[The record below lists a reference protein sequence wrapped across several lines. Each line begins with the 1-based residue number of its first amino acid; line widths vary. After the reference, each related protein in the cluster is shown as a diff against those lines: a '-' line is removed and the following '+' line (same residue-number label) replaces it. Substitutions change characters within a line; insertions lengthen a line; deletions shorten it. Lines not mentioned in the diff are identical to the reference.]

1 MENSKYFYIWIGL
14 SALLIAGSA
23 AAFSVYGL
31 AKLFSGAFLSVVV
44 MAGSLE
50 LGKLVTA
57 SFLYRYWNMINWF
70 QKVYMTIATIVLI
83 FITSAGI
90 FGYLSNAYQGATL
103 EFEKQSTELLTI
115 EERIEQLDEDKVF
128 LKEELEQ
135 AISELPDNYIT
146 AKRKLREEY
155 NPQITQLN
163 QELLEYKTRR
173 ADLEI
178 ELVSTG
184 VDVGPAIYLARTFG
198 TDIDTVVK
206 FFIFIL
212 IFVFDPLAVMLVIA
226 YNQALMD
233 RTTRDEDEAPAGG
246 SITEKDASAKSQD
259 EHWKD
264 IYSQDTL
271 IDKEPSGW
279 AALQDIEEKELEDE
293 MNERMDII
301 GQNGNDGLH
310 YDIEP
315 DDNNHSTPI
324 PDPAVLGDI
333 GEEEE
338 LNPQP
343 TAKGGIRIK

>member
-1 MENSKYFYIWIGL
+1 MENSKYFIYWIGL

-31 AKLFSGAFLSVVV
+31 AKLFSGAFLSVVI

-70 QKVYMTIATIVLI
+70 QKVYMTIATIVLV

-103 EFEKQSTELLTI
+103 EFEKQSTEFLTI

-128 LKEELEQ
+128 LKEELEV

-163 QELLEYKTRR
+163 QELLEYKTKR

-178 ELVSTG
+178 QLVSTG

-226 YNQALMD
+226 YNQALID
-233 RTTRDEDEAPAGG
+233 RQKSFRDDTSINIESASELMGFTALQEEEDEEDFSLEEGM
-246 SITEKDASAKSQD
+246 
-259 EHWKD
+259 
-264 IYSQDTL
+264 
-271 IDKEPSGW
+271 
-279 AALQDIEEKELEDE
+279 IEEDNEPFKWEVIDFNENALKFKLTFNAPLEISK
-293 MNERMDII
+293 NR
-301 GQNGNDGLH
+301 GT
-310 YDIEP
+310 P
-315 DDNNHSTPI
+315 D
-324 PDPAVLGDI
+324 
-333 GEEEE
+333 
-338 LNPQP
+338 
-343 TAKGGIRIK
+343 

>member
-1 MENSKYFYIWIGL
+1 MENSKYFIYWIGL

-31 AKLFSGAFLSVVV
+31 AKLFSGAFLSVVI

-115 EERIEQLDEDKVF
+115 EERIDQLEEDKVF
-128 LKEELEQ
+128 LKEELEI

-146 AKRKLREEY
+146 AKRKLREDY
-155 NPQITQLN
+155 NPQILQIN
-163 QELLEYKTRR
+163 NELLEYKKTR

-178 ELVSTG
+178 GLVSTG

-226 YNQALMD
+226 YNQALID
-233 RTTRDEDEAPAGG
+233 KTKRNTDEPAEVA
-246 SITEKDASAKSQD
+246 SIIKKDASAKTQD

-271 IDKEPSGW
+271 I
-279 AALQDIEEKELEDE
+279 ED
-293 MNERMDII
+293 NERMDII

-310 YDIEP
+310 YDVEP
-315 DDNNHSTPI
+315 NEPREENDPTPFDNDS
-324 PDPAVLGDI
+324 L
-333 GEEEE
+333 
-338 LNPQP
+338 P
-343 TAKGGIRIK
+343 TQRGGVKIR

>member
-1 MENSKYFYIWIGL
+1 MENSKYFIYWIGL

-31 AKLFSGAFLSVVV
+31 AKLFSGAFLSVVI
-44 MAGSLE
+44 MASALE

-128 LKEELEQ
+128 LKEELEV

-163 QELLEYKTRR
+163 QELLEFKTRR

-178 ELVSTG
+178 QLVSTG

-226 YNQALMD
+226 YNQVLLHNKPKKKTQHD
-233 RTTRDEDEAPAGG
+233 N
-246 SITEKDASAKSQD
+246 
-259 EHWKD
+259 WKD
-264 IYSQDTL
+264 IYSQPTL
-271 IDKEPSGW
+271 I
-279 AALQDIEEKELEDE
+279 EDD
-293 MNERMDII
+293 ERMDII

-310 YDIEP
+310 YDEEP
-315 DDNNHSTPI
+315 NEPLEENNP
-324 PDPAVLGDI
+324 
-333 GEEEE
+333 
-338 LNPQP
+338 NPQP
-343 TAKGGIRIK
+343 TAKGGIRTK

>member
-1 MENSKYFYIWIGL
+1 MEKSKYFYIWIGL

-31 AKLFSGAFLSVVV
+31 AKLFSGAFISVVI
-44 MAGSLE
+44 MASTLE

-103 EFEKQSTELLTI
+103 EFEKQSTELI
-115 EERIEQLDEDKVF
+115 AVEERIEQLEEDKFF
-128 LKEELEQ
+128 LKEELSV
-135 AISELPDNYIT
+135 AVSELPDNYIT
-146 AKRKLREEY
+146 AKRKLREDY
-155 NPQITQLN
+155 NPQITQVN
-163 QELLEYKTRR
+163 QEILEFKTRR

-226 YNQALMD
+226 YNQVLID
-233 RTTRDEDEAPAGG
+233 RQKNLQA
-246 SITEKDASAKSQD
+246 DASAIQENTD
-259 EHWKD
+259 
-264 IYSQDTL
+264 
-271 IDKEPSGW
+271 
-279 AALQDIEEKELEDE
+279 
-293 MNERMDII
+293 RMDII

-310 YDIEP
+310 YDLIN
-315 DDNNHSTPI
+315 DDDVVP
-324 PDPAVLGDI
+324 L
-333 GEEEE
+333 EE
-338 LNPQP
+338 NDPQP
-343 TAKGGIRIK
+343 RKVLRGGIKIQ

>member
-1 MENSKYFYIWIGL
+1 MENSKYFHIWLGL

-70 QKVYMTIATIVLI
+70 QKVYMTIATIVLV

-103 EFEKQSTELLTI
+103 EFEKQSTELI
-115 EERIEQLDEDKVF
+115 AVEERIEQLEEDKSF
-128 LKEELEQ
+128 LKEELSV

-146 AKRKLREEY
+146 AKRKLREDY
-155 NPQITQLN
+155 NPQITQVN
-163 QELLEYKTRR
+163 QEILEFKTRR

-178 ELVSTG
+178 QLVSTG

-226 YNQALMD
+226 YNQALID
-233 RTTRDEDEAPAGG
+233 RKQDEPEIE
-246 SITEKDASAKSQD
+246 SIIEKSASAKTQD

-271 IDKEPSGW
+271 I
-279 AALQDIEEKELEDE
+279 EEN
-293 MNERMDII
+293 NERMDII

-310 YDIEP
+310 YDIEEP
-315 DDNNHSTPI
+315 NEPREEN
-324 PDPAVLGDI
+324 DP
-333 GEEEE
+333 
-338 LNPQP
+338 NPQP
-343 TAKGGIRIK
+343 TSKGGVRIL

>member
-31 AKLFSGAFLSVVV
+31 AKLFSGAFLSVVL
-44 MAGSLE
+44 MASSLE
-50 LGKLVTA
+50 LGKLVAA
-57 SFLYRYWNMINWF
+57 SFLYRYWKFINWF
-70 QKVYMTIATIVLI
+70 QKVYMTFAVLVLI
-83 FITSAGI
+83 GITSAGI

-128 LKEELEQ
+128 LKEELSV

-163 QELLEYKTRR
+163 QELLEFKTRR

-178 ELVSTG
+178 QLVSTG

-212 IFVFDPLAVMLVIA
+212 IFVFDPLAVMLVVA
-226 YNQALMD
+226 YNQALILRSKESLD
-233 RTTRDEDEAPAGG
+233 
-246 SITEKDASAKSQD
+246 DASLSAEREEKIQ
-259 EHWKD
+259 EENWKD
-264 IYSQDTL
+264 IYSQPVLFDE
-271 IDKEPSGW
+271 EPSGLK
-279 AALQDIEEKELEDE
+279 AFKEASGFTALVEDE
-293 MNERMDII
+293 ERMDII

-310 YDIEP
+310 YEEL
-315 DDNNHSTPI
+315 DNNEPLDENN
-324 PDPAVLGDI
+324 P
-333 GEEEE
+333 
-338 LNPQP
+338 NPQP
-343 TAKGGIRIK
+343 TARGGVRIK

>member
-1 MENSKYFYIWIGL
+1 MENSKYFHIWLGL

-31 AKLFSGAFLSVVV
+31 AKLFSGAFLSVVI

-57 SFLYRYWNMINWF
+57 SFLYRYWKVINWF
-70 QKVYMTIATIVLI
+70 QKVYMTIATIVLV

-103 EFEKQSTELLTI
+103 EFEKQSTELI
-115 EERIEQLDEDKVF
+115 AVEERIEQLEEDKSF
-128 LKEELEQ
+128 LKEELSV

-146 AKRKLREEY
+146 AKRKLREDY
-155 NPQITQLN
+155 NPQITQVN
-163 QELLEYKTRR
+163 QEILEFKTRR

-178 ELVSTG
+178 QLVSTG

-226 YNQALMD
+226 YNQALMN

-246 SITEKDASAKSQD
+246 SINIESASAKTQD
-259 EHWKD
+259 EHWRD
-264 IYSQDTL
+264 IYSQDTM
-271 IDKEPSGW
+271 IKDEPLNPNPYGDDDY
-279 AALQDIEEKELEDE
+279 ATPQED
-293 MNERMDII
+293 MERMDII

-310 YDIEP
+310 YDDVEP
-315 DDNNHSTPI
+315 SDDNNPNPTI
-324 PDPAVLGDI
+324 
-333 GEEEE
+333 

-343 TAKGGIRIK
+343 TAKGGIRTK

>member
-1 MENSKYFYIWIGL
+1 MENSKYFIYWIGL

-31 AKLFSGAFLSVVV
+31 AKLFSGAFISVVI

-70 QKVYMTIATIVLI
+70 QKVYMTIATIVLV

-146 AKRKLREEY
+146 AKRNLREEY
-155 NPQITQLN
+155 NPQITQIN
-163 QELLEYKTRR
+163 QELLEYKTKR

-178 ELVSTG
+178 QLVSTG

-226 YNQALMD
+226 YNQALLQNK
-233 RTTRDEDEAPAGG
+233 PK
-246 SITEKDASAKSQD
+246 EKTQN

-264 IYSQDTL
+264 IYSQPTFTD
-271 IDKEPSGW
+271 DEDFSV
-279 AALQDIEEKELEDE
+279 EEEIMLEED
-293 MNERMDII
+293 NERMDII

-310 YDIEP
+310 YDLEEDEKP
-315 DDNNHSTPI
+315 KK
-324 PDPAVLGDI
+324 VLGR
-333 GEEEE
+333 GAFTR
-338 LNPQP
+338 N
-343 TAKGGIRIK
+343 KN

>member
-1 MENSKYFYIWIGL
+1 MENSKYFIYWIGL

-31 AKLFSGAFLSVVV
+31 AKLFSGAFISVVI
-44 MAGSLE
+44 MASALE

-115 EERIEQLDEDKVF
+115 EERIEQLEEDKFF
-128 LKEELEQ
+128 LKEELEV

-146 AKRKLREEY
+146 AKRKLREDY
-155 NPQITQLN
+155 NPQILQIN
-163 QELLEYKTRR
+163 NELLDYKKTR

-178 ELVSTG
+178 GLVSTG

-233 RTTRDEDEAPAGG
+233 RNKQVRDDT
-246 SITEKDASAKSQD
+246 SIIEKDASTPVEEKTQQ

-271 IDKEPSGW
+271 I
-279 AALQDIEEKELEDE
+279 ED
-293 MNERMDII
+293 NERMDII

-310 YDIEP
+310 YDEVDFPNEP
-315 DDNNHSTPI
+315 REENNPEPRKI
-324 PDPAVLGDI
+324 LR
-333 GEEEE
+333 
-338 LNPQP
+338 
-343 TAKGGIRIK
+343 GGIRIK

>member
-1 MENSKYFYIWIGL
+1 MENSKYFIYWIGL

-44 MAGSLE
+44 MAGALE

-70 QKVYMTIATIVLI
+70 QKVYMTIATIVLV

-146 AKRKLREEY
+146 AKRNLREEY
-155 NPQITQLN
+155 NPQITQIN

-226 YNQALMD
+226 YNQALLQNKPKK
-233 RTTRDEDEAPAGG
+233 T
-246 SITEKDASAKSQD
+246 QD

-271 IDKEPSGW
+271 M
-279 AALQDIEEKELEDE
+279 ED
-293 MNERMDII
+293 NERMDII

-310 YDIEP
+310 YDLEEDKKEDEKPKKVIGKGAI
-315 DDNNHSTPI
+315 TP
-324 PDPAVLGDI
+324 PG
-333 GEEEE
+333 
-338 LNPQP
+338 N
-343 TAKGGIRIK
+343 

>member
-14 SALLIAGSA
+14 AALLIAGSA

-70 QKVYMTIATIVLI
+70 QKVYMTIATIILI

-115 EERIEQLDEDKVF
+115 EERIEQLEEDKVF
-128 LKEELEQ
+128 LKEELEV

-146 AKRKLREEY
+146 AKRKLREDY
-155 NPQITQLN
+155 NPQILDIN
-163 QELLEYKTRR
+163 NELLEYKRTR

-178 ELVSTG
+178 GLVSTG

-226 YNQALMD
+226 YNQALID
-233 RTTRDEDEAPAGG
+233 RNKHNQDVA
-246 SITEKDASAKSQD
+246 SIIVEDASATTQHDS
-259 EHWKD
+259 WKD
-264 IYSQDTL
+264 IYSQPTL
-271 IDKEPSGW
+271 T
-279 AALQDIEEKELEDE
+279 ED
-293 MNERMDII
+293 NERMDII

-310 YDIEP
+310 YDLI
-315 DDNNHSTPI
+315 DD
-324 PDPAVLGDI
+324 DV
-333 GEEEE
+333 EE
-338 LNPQP
+338 LPEPREENDPNPQP
-343 TAKGGIRIK
+343 TARGGIRIKWF

>member
-14 SALLIAGSA
+14 SALFIAGSA

-70 QKVYMTIATIVLI
+70 QKVYMTIATLVLI

-115 EERIEQLDEDKVF
+115 EERIEQLDEDKIF

-226 YNQALMD
+226 YNQALID
-233 RTTRDEDEAPAGG
+233 RNKEILDEPSEV
-246 SITEKDASAKSQD
+246 ASQHDSWQ
-259 EHWKD
+259 D
-264 IYSQDTL
+264 IYSQPTL
-271 IDKEPSGW
+271 I
-279 AALQDIEEKELEDE
+279 ED
-293 MNERMDII
+293 NERMDII

-310 YDIEP
+310 YDDVEP
-315 DDNNHSTPI
+315 REENDPRPYS
-324 PDPAVLGDI
+324 PDLT
-333 GEEEE
+333 
-338 LNPQP
+338 P
-343 TAKGGIRIK
+343 TAKGGIKTK

>member
-1 MENSKYFYIWIGL
+1 MENSKYFIYWIGL

-31 AKLFSGAFLSVVV
+31 AKLFSGAFISVVI
-44 MAGSLE
+44 MAGALE

-57 SFLYRYWNMINWF
+57 SFLYRYWNVINWF
-70 QKVYMTIATIVLI
+70 QKVYMTIATIVLV

-146 AKRKLREEY
+146 AKRNLREEY
-155 NPQITQLN
+155 NPQITQIN

-226 YNQALMD
+226 YNQVLLQN
-233 RTTRDEDEAPAGG
+233 RPK
-246 SITEKDASAKSQD
+246 EKTQD

-271 IDKEPSGW
+271 IKE
-279 AALQDIEEKELEDE
+279 D
-293 MNERMDII
+293 NERMDII

-310 YDIEP
+310 YDEEIEKP
-315 DDNNHSTPI
+315 NKKIGKGAITP
-324 PDPAVLGDI
+324 PGD
-333 GEEEE
+333 
-338 LNPQP
+338 
-343 TAKGGIRIK
+343 

>member
-1 MENSKYFYIWIGL
+1 MENSKYFIYWIGL

-31 AKLFSGAFLSVVV
+31 AKLFSGAFISVVI
-44 MAGSLE
+44 MAGALE

-57 SFLYRYWNMINWF
+57 SFLYRYWKVINWF
-70 QKVYMTIATIVLI
+70 QKVYMTIATIVLV

-163 QELLEYKTRR
+163 QELLEYKTKR

-178 ELVSTG
+178 QLVSTG

-226 YNQALMD
+226 YNQALID
-233 RTTRDEDEAPAGG
+233 RSKDKQTLPDTPGNEPASQPILIED
-246 SITEKDASAKSQD
+246 
-259 EHWKD
+259 
-264 IYSQDTL
+264 
-271 IDKEPSGW
+271 
-279 AALQDIEEKELEDE
+279 
-293 MNERMDII
+293 NERMDII

-310 YDIEP
+310 YDDVEP
-315 DDNNHSTPI
+315 REENDPRPLDNDSI
-324 PDPAVLGDI
+324 
-333 GEEEE
+333 
-338 LNPQP
+338 P
-343 TAKGGIRIK
+343 TAKGGVKIR

>member
-23 AAFSVYGL
+23 AAFSVHGL
-31 AKLFSGAFLSVVV
+31 AKLFSGAFLSVVL

-57 SFLYRYWNMINWF
+57 SFLYRYWDMINWF
-70 QKVYMTIATIVLI
+70 QKVYMTIATIVLV

-103 EFEKQSTELLTI
+103 EFEKQSTELI
-115 EERIEQLDEDKVF
+115 AVEERIEQLEEDKVF
-128 LKEELEQ
+128 LKEELSV

-146 AKRKLREEY
+146 AKRKLREDY
-155 NPQITQLN
+155 NPQILMVN
-163 QELLEYKTRR
+163 EEILDYKKTR

-178 ELVSTG
+178 QLVSTG

-226 YNQALMD
+226 YNQALID
-233 RTTRDEDEAPAGG
+233 RGKKPQTLPDTPA
-246 SITEKDASAKSQD
+246 STPVEEKTQA

-264 IYSQDTL
+264 IYSEPTGFTAL
-271 IDKEPSGW
+271 I
-279 AALQDIEEKELEDE
+279 EDD
-293 MNERMDII
+293 ERMDII

-310 YDIEP
+310 YDEEP
-315 DDNNHSTPI
+315 NEPLEENNP
-324 PDPAVLGDI
+324 
-333 GEEEE
+333 
-338 LNPQP
+338 NPQP
-343 TAKGGIRIK
+343 TARGGIRTK

>member
-1 MENSKYFYIWIGL
+1 MENSKYFIYWIGL

-31 AKLFSGAFLSVVV
+31 AKLFSGAFLSVVI

-57 SFLYRYWNMINWF
+57 SFLYRYWKVINWF
-70 QKVYMTIATIVLI
+70 QKVYMTIATIVLV

-103 EFEKQSTELLTI
+103 EFEKQSTELI
-115 EERIEQLDEDKVF
+115 AVEERIEQLEEDKSF
-128 LKEELEQ
+128 LKEELSV

-146 AKRKLREEY
+146 AKRKLREDY
-155 NPQITQLN
+155 NPQITQVN
-163 QELLEYKTRR
+163 QEILEFKTRR

-178 ELVSTG
+178 QLVSTG

-226 YNQALMD
+226 YNQALMN

-246 SITEKDASAKSQD
+246 SINIESASAKTQD
-259 EHWKD
+259 EHWRD
-264 IYSQDTL
+264 IYSQDTM
-271 IDKEPSGW
+271 IKDEPLNPNPYGDDDY
-279 AALQDIEEKELEDE
+279 ATPQED
-293 MNERMDII
+293 MERMDII

-310 YDIEP
+310 YDDIEP
-315 DDNNHSTPI
+315 SDDNNPNPKI
-324 PDPAVLGDI
+324 
-333 GEEEE
+333 

>member
-1 MENSKYFYIWIGL
+1 
-14 SALLIAGSA
+14 
-23 AAFSVYGL
+23 
-31 AKLFSGAFLSVVV
+31 
-44 MAGSLE
+44 
-50 LGKLVTA
+50 
-57 SFLYRYWNMINWF
+57 MINWF
-70 QKVYMTIATIVLI
+70 QKVYMTIATIVLV

-146 AKRKLREEY
+146 AKRNLREEY
-155 NPQITQLN
+155 NPQITQIN

-226 YNQALMD
+226 YNQALLQNKPKKK
-233 RTTRDEDEAPAGG
+233 TQHEN
-246 SITEKDASAKSQD
+246 
-259 EHWKD
+259 WKD
-264 IYSQDTL
+264 IYSQPTFTD
-271 IDKEPSGW
+271 DEDFS
-279 AALQDIEEKELEDE
+279 LEDE
-293 MNERMDII
+293 MIEEDNERMDII

-310 YDIEP
+310 YDSE
-315 DDNNHSTPI
+315 DDEKPKK
-324 PDPAVLGDI
+324 VLGR
-333 GEEEE
+333 GYYR
-338 LNPQP
+338 P
-343 TAKGGIRIK
+343 

>member
-1 MENSKYFYIWIGL
+1 MENSKYFIYWIGL

-31 AKLFSGAFLSVVV
+31 AKLFSGAFLSVVI

-70 QKVYMTIATIVLI
+70 QKVYMTIATIVLV

-103 EFEKQSTELLTI
+103 EFEKQSTELI
-115 EERIEQLDEDKVF
+115 AVEERIEQLEEDKVF
-128 LKEELEQ
+128 LKEELSV

-146 AKRKLREEY
+146 AKRKLREDY
-155 NPQITQLN
+155 NPQILMVN
-163 QELLEYKTRR
+163 EEILDYKKTR

-178 ELVSTG
+178 QLVSTG

-226 YNQALMD
+226 YNQALID
-233 RTTRDEDEAPAGG
+233 RQKSFRDDT
-246 SITEKDASAKSQD
+246 SINIESASEQMGF
-259 EHWKD
+259 
-264 IYSQDTL
+264 T
-271 IDKEPSGW
+271 
-279 AALQDIEEKELEDE
+279 ALQEMEED
-293 MNERMDII
+293 NERMDII

-310 YDIEP
+310 YDEEP
-315 DDNNHSTPI
+315 NEPLEENDPTPKKDLTPI
-324 PDPAVLGDI
+324 GR
-333 GEEEE
+333 
-338 LNPQP
+338 
-343 TAKGGIRIK
+343 GGIRTQ

>member
-1 MENSKYFYIWIGL
+1 MENSKYFIYWIGL

-31 AKLFSGAFLSVVV
+31 AKLFSGAFISVVI
-44 MAGSLE
+44 MAGALE

-57 SFLYRYWNMINWF
+57 SFLYRYWNVINWF
-70 QKVYMTIATIVLI
+70 QKVYMTIATIVLV

-146 AKRKLREEY
+146 AKRNLREEY
-155 NPQITQLN
+155 NPQITQIN

-226 YNQALMD
+226 YNQALLQNKPKKK
-233 RTTRDEDEAPAGG
+233 TQHEN
-246 SITEKDASAKSQD
+246 
-259 EHWKD
+259 WKD
-264 IYSQDTL
+264 IYSQPTFTD
-271 IDKEPSGW
+271 DEDFS
-279 AALQDIEEKELEDE
+279 LEDE
-293 MNERMDII
+293 MIEEDNERMDII

-310 YDIEP
+310 YDLE
-315 DDNNHSTPI
+315 DN
-324 PDPAVLGDI
+324 
-333 GEEEE
+333 EKKEK
-338 LNPQP
+338 NPP
-343 TAKGGIRIK
+343 GRGFYRP

>member
-31 AKLFSGAFLSVVV
+31 AKLFSGAFLSVVI

-57 SFLYRYWNMINWF
+57 SFLYRYWNVINYF
-70 QKVYMTIATIVLI
+70 QKVYMTIATLVLI

-103 EFEKQSTELLTI
+103 EFEKQSTELI
-115 EERIEQLDEDKVF
+115 AVEERIEQLEEDKEF
-128 LKEELEQ
+128 LKEELSV

-146 AKRKLREEY
+146 AKRNLREQY
-155 NPQITQLN
+155 NPQIVRVNEEILD
-163 QELLEYKTRR
+163 YKKTR

-178 ELVSTG
+178 QLVSTG

-226 YNQALMD
+226 YNQALID
-233 RTTRDEDEAPAGG
+233 RQKNLQADA
-246 SITEKDASAKSQD
+246 SIIKKDASATTQHDSWQ
-259 EHWKD
+259 D
-264 IYSQDTL
+264 IYSQPTL
-271 IDKEPSGW
+271 I
-279 AALQDIEEKELEDE
+279 ED
-293 MNERMDII
+293 NERMDII

-315 DDNNHSTPI
+315 DIEPDDNNNP
-324 PDPAVLGDI
+324 
-333 GEEEE
+333 
-338 LNPQP
+338 NPQP
-343 TAKGGIRIK
+343 TARGGIRIK

>member
-23 AAFSVYGL
+23 AAFSVY
-31 AKLFSGAFLSVVV
+31 GAFLSVVV

-135 AISELPDNYIT
+135 AIGELPDNYIT

-233 RTTRDEDEAPAGG
+233 RNKLIQGPP
-246 SITEKDASAKSQD
+246 SIIKKNASAF
-259 EHWKD
+259 
-264 IYSQDTL
+264 
-271 IDKEPSGW
+271 
-279 AALQDIEEKELEDE
+279 EED
-293 MNERMDII
+293 NERMDII

-310 YDIEP
+310 YDVE
-315 DDNNHSTPI
+315 
-324 PDPAVLGDI
+324 PDPAVI
-333 GEEEE
+333 GNIDEPIEE
-338 LNPQP
+338 
-343 TAKGGIRIK
+343 IRPLRGEVKNN

>member
-14 SALLIAGSA
+14 AALLIAGSA

-57 SFLYRYWNMINWF
+57 SFLYRYWNVINYF

-103 EFEKQSTELLTI
+103 EFEKQSTELI
-115 EERIEQLDEDKVF
+115 AVEERIEQLEEDKSF
-128 LKEELEQ
+128 LKEELEV

-146 AKRKLREEY
+146 AKRNLREQY
-155 NPQITQLN
+155 NPQIVRVNEEILD
-163 QELLEYKTRR
+163 YKKTR

-178 ELVSTG
+178 ALVSTG

-233 RTTRDEDEAPAGG
+233 RQKNLQAN
-246 SITEKDASAKSQD
+246 ASA
-259 EHWKD
+259 
-264 IYSQDTL
+264 
-271 IDKEPSGW
+271 
-279 AALQDIEEKELEDE
+279 IEEN
-293 MNERMDII
+293 NERMDII

-310 YDIEP
+310 YDVSDQDLI
-315 DDNNHSTPI
+315 DD
-324 PDPAVLGDI
+324 DDFEV
-333 GEEEE
+333 EEEI
-338 LNPQP
+338 LNEPEVEPREENDP
-343 TAKGGIRIK
+343 TPKKLKPPSSRSGVRIG

>member
-31 AKLFSGAFLSVVV
+31 AKLFSGAFISVVI
-44 MAGSLE
+44 MASALE

-57 SFLYRYWNMINWF
+57 SFLYRYWNVINYF

-115 EERIEQLDEDKVF
+115 EERIEQLEEDKVF
-128 LKEELEQ
+128 LKEELEV

-146 AKRKLREEY
+146 AKRKLREDY
-155 NPQITQLN
+155 NPQILQIN
-163 QELLEYKTRR
+163 NELLEYKRTR

-178 ELVSTG
+178 GLVSTG

-233 RTTRDEDEAPAGG
+233 RNKQLQDDT
-246 SITEKDASAKSQD
+246 SIDASA
-259 EHWKD
+259 
-264 IYSQDTL
+264 L
-271 IDKEPSGW
+271 
-279 AALQDIEEKELEDE
+279 EED
-293 MNERMDII
+293 NERMDII

-310 YDIEP
+310 YDISDQDLI
-315 DDNNHSTPI
+315 DD
-324 PDPAVLGDI
+324 DDFEV
-333 GEEEE
+333 EEEI
-338 LNPQP
+338 LNEPEVEPREENDPRPLKEP
-343 TAKGGIRIK
+343 TARGGIRIQ

>member
-1 MENSKYFYIWIGL
+1 VCSFILIIKVGEKIMENSKYFYIWIGL
-14 SALLIAGSA
+14 SALFIAGSA

-31 AKLFSGAFLSVVV
+31 AKLFSGAFISVVI
-44 MAGSLE
+44 MASALE
-50 LGKLVTA
+50 IGKLVTA
-57 SFLYRYWNMINWF
+57 SFLYRYWDMINWF

-115 EERIEQLDEDKVF
+115 EERIEQLEEDKVF
-128 LKEELEQ
+128 LKEELSI
-135 AISELPDNYIT
+135 AVSELPENYIT
-146 AKRKLREEY
+146 AKRKLREDY
-155 NPQITQLN
+155 NPQILQIN
-163 QELLEYKTRR
+163 NELLDYKKTR

-178 ELVSTG
+178 QLVSTG

-226 YNQALMD
+226 YNQALID
-233 RTTRDEDEAPAGG
+233 RGK
-246 SITEKDASAKSQD
+246 EKKLSQAHPEKEKTQT

-271 IDKEPSGW
+271 I
-279 AALQDIEEKELEDE
+279 ED
-293 MNERMDII
+293 NERMDII

-310 YDIEP
+310 YDEVDIPNEP
-315 DDNNHSTPI
+315 LDENNP
-324 PDPAVLGDI
+324 
-333 GEEEE
+333 
-338 LNPQP
+338 NPQP
-343 TAKGGIRIK
+343 TARGGIRTK

>member
-1 MENSKYFYIWIGL
+1 MDTEILMENSKYFIYWIGL

-31 AKLFSGAFLSVVV
+31 AKLFSGAFISVVI

-70 QKVYMTIATIVLI
+70 QKVYMTIATIVLV

-163 QELLEYKTRR
+163 QELLEYKTKR

-178 ELVSTG
+178 QLVSTG

-226 YNQALMD
+226 YNQALID
-233 RTTRDEDEAPAGG
+233 RGKDKQKPSEVAGLPGNEPA
-246 SITEKDASAKSQD
+246 SQHD
-259 EHWKD
+259 NWKD
-264 IYSQDTL
+264 IYSQPTL
-271 IDKEPSGW
+271 I
-279 AALQDIEEKELEDE
+279 ED
-293 MNERMDII
+293 NERMDII

-310 YDIEP
+310 YDDVEP
-315 DDNNHSTPI
+315 DDNNNP
-324 PDPAVLGDI
+324 
-333 GEEEE
+333 
-338 LNPQP
+338 NPQP

>member
-1 MENSKYFYIWIGL
+1 MENSKYFIYWIGL

-31 AKLFSGAFLSVVV
+31 AKLFSGAFLSVVI

-57 SFLYRYWNMINWF
+57 SFLYRYWDMINWF
-70 QKVYMTIATIVLI
+70 QKVYMTIATIVLV

-103 EFEKQSTELLTI
+103 EFEKQSTELI
-115 EERIEQLDEDKVF
+115 AVEERIEQLEEDKVF
-128 LKEELEQ
+128 LKEELSV

-146 AKRKLREEY
+146 AKRKLREDY
-155 NPQITQLN
+155 NPQILMVN
-163 QELLEYKTRR
+163 EEILDYKKTR

-178 ELVSTG
+178 QLVSTG

-198 TDIDTVVK
+198 TDIDTGVK

-226 YNQALMD
+226 YNQALMI
-233 RTTRDEDEAPAGG
+233 RDE
-246 SITEKDASAKSQD
+246 EKEVIQGHREMDK
-259 EHWKD
+259 ED
-264 IYSQDTL
+264 IYSEPTGFTAL
-271 IDKEPSGW
+271 I
-279 AALQDIEEKELEDE
+279 EDD
-293 MNERMDII
+293 ERMDII

-310 YDIEP
+310 YDEEP
-315 DDNNHSTPI
+315 NEPLEEN
-324 PDPAVLGDI
+324 DPGRPPLR
-333 GEEEE
+333 
-338 LNPQP
+338 
-343 TAKGGIRIK
+343 GGVKIL